1 MGKDV
6 NAPMAKRKEHLD
18 ACTVPGCDGVSFS
31 RKLCQMHYW
40 RWRTRGDVG
49 TAESERPGGSR
60 VSMASGYVRIYTPT
74 HPNAN
79 CDGYVLEHRLVMER
93 VLGRLLAGW
102 ESVHHINGIR
112 DDNRP
117 ENLELWIKA
126 QPAGQRA
133 EDLAEWV
140 VTNYPELVRAAL
152 DRRSQLQLNM

>member
-1 MGKDV
+1 
-6 NAPMAKRKEHLD
+6 MAL
-18 ACTVPGCDGVSFS
+18 
-31 RKLCQMHYW
+31 
-40 RWRTRGDVG
+40 
-49 TAESERPGGSR
+49 
-60 VSMASGYVRIYTPT
+60 GYVKIHIPA

-79 CDGYVLEHRLVMER
+79 TDGYVLEHRLVMEHK
-93 VLGRLLAGW
+93 LGRYLEKW

-140 VTNYPELVRAAL
+140 VKHYPDLVRAAL
-152 DRRSQLQLNM
+152 NR